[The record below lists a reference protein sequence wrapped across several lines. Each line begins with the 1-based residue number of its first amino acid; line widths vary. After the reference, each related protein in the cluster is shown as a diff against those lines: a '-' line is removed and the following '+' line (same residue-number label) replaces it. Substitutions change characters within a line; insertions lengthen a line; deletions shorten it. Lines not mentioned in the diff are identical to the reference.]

1 LAPSI
6 PFFFGV
12 QYSPGIN
19 KIEVIAYLK
28 DGFLRVVMCFGQAPF
43 FIFLYIKNEI
53 EIASNDDFV
62 SFEILKVIK
71 EIFKESR
78 IIFVWSINIC
88 EGYSFSIC
96 F

>member
-1 LAPSI
+1 MVPSI
-6 PFFFGV
+6 PSFFRV

-28 DGFLRVVMCFGQAPF
+28 DGFLRIVMCFGQAPF
-43 FIFLYIKNEI
+43 FVVLYIKNGI
-53 EIASNDDFV
+53 EIAFNDDFV

-78 IIFVWSINIC
+78 IIFAWSVNIC
-88 EGYSFSIC
+88 
-96 F
+96 